1 MLAVGKNVDIREELE
16 WASGRRESGCQGGW
30 RATIREEG
38 DWASGRKK
46 SGHQEEEEQVLGGNK
61 PGH

>member
-1 MLAVGKNVDIREELE
+1 MLAVGKNGDVRGEQE
-16 WASGRRESGCQGGW
+16 WASGRRESGCQGGQ

-38 DWASGRKK
+38 DWATGRKQ

>member
-1 MLAVGKNVDIREELE
+1 MLAVGKNVNIREEQE
-16 WASGRRESGCQGGW
+16 RASGRRESGCQGGQ